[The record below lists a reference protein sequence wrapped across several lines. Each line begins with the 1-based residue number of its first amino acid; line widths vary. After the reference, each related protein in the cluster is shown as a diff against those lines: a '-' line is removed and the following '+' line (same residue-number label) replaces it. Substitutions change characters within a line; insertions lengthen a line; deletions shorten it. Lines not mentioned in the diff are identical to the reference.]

1 VSDRGLSGANTT
13 EATAGLKRP
22 CILYEGEFASG
33 WLRLW
38 SGVGDL
44 AWNTYTWQ
52 GRGQL
57 LEISPLSEGDD
68 IVARGMKVTVV
79 ASTGIVATALGSFR
93 QGMPGRVY
101 LGFLNAAGAL
111 ADDPILLFEGRADV
125 QTFERQPDRA
135 RVTVAYED
143 ELVDLLRPR
152 IRRYTYEDQ
161 LLTDPTDGFFRH
173 ITALQ
178 DLSIVWGSDLNK
190 EIGD

>member
-1 VSDRGLSGANTT
+1 VTNREISVAN
-13 EATAGLKRP
+13 EAAVTAAVKRP

-44 AWNTYTWQ
+44 AWNGYTWI

-68 IVARGMKVTVV
+68 IVARGMKVTAAAAVD
-79 ASTGIVATALGSFR
+79 IVATALGSFR
-93 QGMPGRVY
+93 QGATGRVY
-101 LGFLNAAGAL
+101 LGFLDSAWQL
-111 ADDPILLFEGRADV
+111 EDDPLLLFEGRADV
-125 QTFERQPDRA
+125 QTFARLPDRA
-135 RVTVAYED
+135 LVTVAYED

-173 ITALQ
+173 MTALQ